1 MDYYNI
7 LGVSRD
13 ATTDEIKKSYRQ
25 LALEFHPDRNPGDAE
40 AERRF
45 KEIAEAYETLSSPE
59 KRFVYDNPKPQ
70 GPFAGFGG
78 FGPFPFGMNGVNF
91 SFTFDRPPPSP
102 IPEHGTLVGKPI
114 HLVLDVTPFQ
124 LMLGLEVKIRYARL
138 EHCDECGGHGADLR
152 YCPTCEGHGIKREV
166 KEAGRQRRV
175 IDSPCEDC
183 GNTGILKENVCAR
196 CGGTGLIQV
205 EIDRDINLTEIR
217 PDGTKL
223 IKDGGNFGPF
233 QGPAGA
239 LVLMFKV
246 VYPDPSNISE
256 EDKKS
261 LLDIAKRIYNSVG

>member
-1 MDYYNI
+1 MDYYNV
-7 LGVSRD
+7 LGVSHD
-13 ATTDEIKKSYRQ
+13 ATTDEIKKNYRK
-25 LALEFHPDRNPGDAE
+25 LALEFHPDRNPGDSE
-40 AERRF
+40 AECKF

-59 KRFVYDNPKPQ
+59 KRFIYDNPKPQ

-138 EHCDECGGHGADLR
+138 EPCEDCDGHGADLSH
-152 YCPTCEGHGIKREV
+152 CPTCEGHGIKREV

-183 GNTGILKENVCAR
+183 GNTGILKENICNRCA
-196 CGGTGLIQV
+196 GTGLAQV
-205 EIDRDINLTEIR
+205 EIERDITLTDIR
-217 PDGTKL
+217 PDATKL
-223 IKDGGNFGPF
+223 IKDGGNYGPF

-246 VYPDPSNISE
+246 IYPDQSNILE
-256 EDKKS
+256 EDKKA
-261 LLDIAKRIYNSVG
+261 LLEIAKRIYGVR